1 MTRQL
6 AVWLLLSAL
15 LHAEMLS
22 ILGPARAPT
31 LFTAP
36 VRLEIRIENSP
47 KTGISE
53 PTLPFETAAPP
64 LAPFTIAEANG
75 QWLSGPPGASPETQ
89 RQFPAPLTATEAND
103 PLSTPQQETA
113 QASNQDSSSS
123 PNTSP
128 TIQLPIK
135 EYFFKSSELDEQP
148 YPLISVVP
156 AYPPHAQVHGLEGWV
171 RLLLLIDESGRLR
184 HLEVLEASPPGI
196 FEESARAAF
205 RITPF
210 SPGRRGGEAVNC
222 RMIVKIDFTL
232 TGIEGARLE

>member
-6 AVWLLLSAL
+6 AGWLLLSAL

-31 LFTAP
+31 LSTAP
-36 VRLEIRIENSP
+36 ARLEIRIENSR
-47 KTGISE
+47 KTGISD
-53 PTLPFETAAPP
+53 PTLPVETAAPP
-64 LAPFTIAEANG
+64 LARFTIAEANG
-75 QWLSGPPGASPETQ
+75 QWLSDPPSAFPETQ
-89 RQFPAPLTATEAND
+89 LPFPVPLTETEAND
-103 PLSTPQQETA
+103 PLSTPQEIA
-113 QASNQDSSSS
+113 QTNLPDSSSS

-128 TIQLPIK
+128 TLQLPIQ

-148 YPLISVVP
+148 YPLISVLP
-156 AYPPHAQVHGLEGWV
+156 AYPPHAQVHNLEGWV
-171 RLLLLIDESGRLR
+171 RLLLLIDAGGRLR

-222 RMIVKIDFTL
+222 RMIIKIDFTL
-232 TGIEGARLE
+232 TGIERARLE

>member
-6 AVWLLLSAL
+6 AGWLLLSAL
-15 LHAEMLS
+15 LHTEILF

-31 LFTAP
+31 LSTAP
-36 VRLEIRIENSP
+36 ARLEIRIENSP
-47 KTGISE
+47 KEGSSE
-53 PTLPFETAAPP
+53 PTLPFETAAPR
-64 LAPFTIAEANG
+64 LAPFTIAEDNG
-75 QWLSGPPGASPETQ
+75 QWLSAPPSASPETQ
-89 RQFPAPLTATEAND
+89 LRFPAPLTETEAND
-103 PLSTPQQETA
+103 PLSIPQEIA
-113 QASNQDSSSS
+113 QASNQDSAWS

-156 AYPPHAQVHGLEGWV
+156 AYPPHAQVHNIEGWV
-171 RLLLLIDESGRLR
+171 RLLLLIDESGQLR
-184 HLEVLEASPPGI
+184 HLEILEANPPGI

-210 SPGRRGGEAVNC
+210 SPGQRGGEAVKC